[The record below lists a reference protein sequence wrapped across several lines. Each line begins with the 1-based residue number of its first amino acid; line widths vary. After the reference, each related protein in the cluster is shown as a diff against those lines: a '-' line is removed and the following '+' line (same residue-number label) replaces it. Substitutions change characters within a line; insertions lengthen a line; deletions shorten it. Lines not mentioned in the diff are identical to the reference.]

1 MLKLLTPLLLSAS
14 ILCQGQ
20 DYVPV
25 AVQTFSP
32 TPTMPNPTLE
42 TWSPNI
48 FQPGIFSILPTGPEV
63 GGNGVLRHG
72 VLASDQQGTSTTGI
86 DRNQQGMRN
95 PLDLRGAAQLVSI
108 RLFVPA
114 NWSTEV
120 REASLST
127 EGLVRE
133 GNAYVVWAEPRLS
146 YRQGST
152 HAPGFYCFDQTTG
165 LDARYIPV
173 AEFDRWYTLGI
184 RLRDGL
190 VSYYLDGQ
198 IVYQYLDDEY
208 ILGTGIR
215 ATKLNAGILSVKNFG
230 EDQEV
235 YWDDFYGSGDFDN
248 DGLDD
253 RSEDIGPTSPTV
265 ADSDSDGLLDGAESD
280 AASDPLVPDSDGDG
294 LFDGVEVNE
303 RGTDPTRFDTDGDMV
318 NDRLDDRPLVRG
330 VSTAFLA
337 LNIRDVSVAVTATPL
352 TEFVGNS
359 NGSKRSNRNRIS
371 NRLQDAASRLEK
383 RTYEAADTRLQDAQE
398 HVLQLMLPGAAKDEI
413 LAEIEFLRVLV
424 AYELAPNGS
433 EASER
438 IQ

>member
-14 ILCQGQ
+14 LLCQGQ

-120 REASLST
+120 REVSLST

-184 RLRDGL
+184 RLR
-190 VSYYLDGQ
+190 
-198 IVYQYLDDEY
+198 
-208 ILGTGIR
+208 TG
-215 ATKLNAGILSVKNFG
+215 S
-230 EDQEV
+230 
-235 YWDDFYGSGDFDN
+235 
-248 DGLDD
+248 
-253 RSEDIGPTSPTV
+253 
-265 ADSDSDGLLDGAESD
+265 
-280 AASDPLVPDSDGDG
+280 
-294 LFDGVEVNE
+294 
-303 RGTDPTRFDTDGDMV
+303 
-318 NDRLDDRPLVRG
+318 
-330 VSTAFLA
+330 
-337 LNIRDVSVAVTATPL
+337 
-352 TEFVGNS
+352 
-359 NGSKRSNRNRIS
+359 
-371 NRLQDAASRLEK
+371 
-383 RTYEAADTRLQDAQE
+383 
-398 HVLQLMLPGAAKDEI
+398 
-413 LAEIEFLRVLV
+413 
-424 AYELAPNGS
+424 
-433 EASER
+433 
-438 IQ
+438 